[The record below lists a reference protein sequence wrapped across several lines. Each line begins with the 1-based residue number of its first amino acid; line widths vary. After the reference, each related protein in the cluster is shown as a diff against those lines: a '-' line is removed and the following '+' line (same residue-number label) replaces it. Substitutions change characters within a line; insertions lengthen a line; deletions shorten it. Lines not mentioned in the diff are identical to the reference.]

1 MLVMPIPIE
10 KQSQERRQRL
20 LQCALTLFVEKGY
33 ADTPVREIIMKS
45 GYGTGTFYNYFSDKE
60 DILKALL
67 EEFAQEII
75 SSINS
80 YYSTEKDLYKRF
92 VETKRITMEVF
103 TRNEELSEIYS
114 RAAGTSEA
122 IDQYLQQFED
132 KLIAFYTR
140 NIEYGISKGTFNDV
154 PVAPIAHAILA
165 VEKYLLYKWIILKAI
180 TKEQMIDMVISFH
193 ETLAQGLLKKQ

>member
-1 MLVMPIPIE
+1 
-10 KQSQERRQRL
+10 
-20 LQCALTLFVEKGY
+20 
-33 ADTPVREIIMKS
+33 
-45 GYGTGTFYNYFSDKE
+45 
-60 DILKALL
+60 
-67 EEFAQEII
+67 
-75 SSINS
+75 
-80 YYSTEKDLYKRF
+80 
-92 VETKRITMEVF
+92 MEVF
-103 TRNEELSEIYS
+103 TRNEELSEIYI

-122 IDQYLQQFED
+122 IDECLRQFED

>member
-1 MLVMPIPIE
+1 MPIPKE

-60 DILKALL
+60 DILKTLL
-67 EEFAQEII
+67 EEFAEDII

-92 VETKRITMEVF
+92 IETKRITMEVF
-103 TRNEELSEIYS
+103 TCNEELSEIYS
-114 RAAGTSEA
+114 RAAGVSEA
-122 IDQYLQQFED
+122 IDQCLQQFED

-140 NIEYGISKGTFNDV
+140 NIEYGIARGSFSSI
-154 PVAPIAHAILA
+154 PVKPVAHAILA

-180 TKEQMIDMVISFH
+180 TKEEMIDMVISFH
-193 ETLAQGLLKKQ
+193 ETLAKGLVKEH

>member
-1 MLVMPIPIE
+1 MPIPIE

>member
-1 MLVMPIPIE
+1 MPIPIE

-60 DILKALL
+60 DIFKTLL
-67 EEFAQEII
+67 EGFAEEII

-103 TRNEELSEIYS
+103 TRNEELSELYS

-122 IDQYLQQFED
+122 IDQCLRQFED
-132 KLIAFYTR
+132 KLIAFYNR
-140 NIEYGISKGTFNDV
+140 NFEYGIAKGRFNVV
-154 PVAPIAHAILA
+154 PAEPIAHAIQA
-165 VEKYLLYKWIILKAI
+165 VEKYLLNKWIILKDK
-180 TKEQMIDMVISFH
+180 TKAQMIDMVISFH
-193 ETLAQGLLKKQ
+193 ETLAQGL

>member
-1 MLVMPIPIE
+1 MPIPKE

-60 DILKALL
+60 DILKTLL
-67 EEFAQEII
+67 EEFAEDII

-92 VETKRITMEVF
+92 IETKRITMEVF

-114 RAAGTSEA
+114 RAAGVSEA
-122 IDQYLQQFED
+122 IDQCLQQFED

-140 NIEYGISKGTFNDV
+140 NIEYGIARGSFSSI
-154 PVAPIAHAILA
+154 PVKPVAHAILA

-180 TKEQMIDMVISFH
+180 TKEEMIDMVISFH
-193 ETLAQGLLKKQ
+193 ETLAKGLVKEH

>member
-1 MLVMPIPIE
+1 MPIPIE

-33 ADTPVREIIMKS
+33 TDTPVREIIMKS

-60 DILKALL
+60 DIFKTLL
-67 EEFAQEII
+67 EGFAEEII

-103 TRNEELSEIYS
+103 TRNEELSELYS

-122 IDQYLQQFED
+122 IDQCLRQFED

-140 NIEYGISKGTFNDV
+140 NIEYGIAKGRFNDV
-154 PVAPIAHAILA
+154 PAEPIAHAILA

-193 ETLAQGLLKKQ
+193 ETLAQGLLKKS